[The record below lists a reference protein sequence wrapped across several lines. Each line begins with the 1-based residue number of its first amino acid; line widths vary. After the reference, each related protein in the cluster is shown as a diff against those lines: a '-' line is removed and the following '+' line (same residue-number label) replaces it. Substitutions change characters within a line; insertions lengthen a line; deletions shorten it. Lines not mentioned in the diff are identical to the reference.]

1 MSILFFSFF
10 SLPWVQWVLKSQSAG
25 IEVFFF
31 RSQDNKQ
38 GIQGEIRDTV
48 KLRHQQSKPNL
59 YNSTTS
65 RIVKNDHRYQMIL
78 VWWQRLHMILTFTTI
93 TMWLFHPLG
102 SWRKYCLDTIPTLPM
117 AVGEFP
123 TKYRILWHQTVSFRE
138 CSSTLASFFY
148 CKGGCQPG
156 GRRTWSCI
164 GWFFLW

>member
-1 MSILFFSFF
+1 
-10 SLPWVQWVLKSQSAG
+10 
-25 IEVFFF
+25 
-31 RSQDNKQ
+31 
-38 GIQGEIRDTV
+38 
-48 KLRHQQSKPNL
+48 
-59 YNSTTS
+59 
-65 RIVKNDHRYQMIL
+65 MIL
-78 VWWQRLHMILTFTTI
+78 LWWQRLHMILTFTTI

-148 CKGGCQPG
+148 CKGGRQPG

-164 GWFFLW
+164 GWFFLWERSTWLAALGLWRYLGGCSLTQRVKGVRSWHTWKIQWICIERRNIYIYISYIWIRQSCI